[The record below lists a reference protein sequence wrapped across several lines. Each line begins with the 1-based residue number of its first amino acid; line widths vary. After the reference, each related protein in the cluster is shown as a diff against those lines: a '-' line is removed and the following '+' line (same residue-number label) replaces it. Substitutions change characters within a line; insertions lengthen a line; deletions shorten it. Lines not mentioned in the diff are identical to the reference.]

1 MSFGWGIASYSF
13 AMRLITKNAEKG
25 KLSWAGYILQSIWR
39 FGMLSARIIALVLL
53 SLALGEYTVI
63 VMCKYNFNLFC
74 VADNNLK
81 GFNIIFLPLINE
93 CFV

>member
-25 KLSWAGYILQSIWR
+25 KLSWSGYILQSIWR

-63 VMCKYNFNLFC
+63 VMCKYNFNP
-74 VADNNLK
+74 
-81 GFNIIFLPLINE
+81 FLLLVKMANK
-93 CFV
+93 CST